1 MDDLVKG
8 VVYAAGFA
16 ATGWSLMKFM
26 LSVPLKVADGSPDEQ
41 AMHLVLKVRSL
52 HEMELFLREVAD
64 HTDLVVRVKGDS
76 AILHDDDPD
85 KNNGAAYLLVGA
97 ASDAVYARYAEAC
110 ALRKTNLKGK
120 WVHFEQALA
129 TEFAATA
136 DGSVAFSS
144 GEKIDLLLFALSSLT
159 VFLNDDESHPVF
171 KSGDKLFHT
180 AREKGLITAVFPLHD
195 TTERTHLMESWVKQ
209 KSAFTRVPVALV
221 RDYCGNEVGFY
232 FAFLGLYTRYLIY
245 PTIVGLAVALY
256 QAFFGVSNFG
266 SALYALFVAAW
277 AVVFLEG
284 WKRRQSELVWN
295 WGAADSESLVLGSAN
310 KVRDGF
316 EGTLM
321 YDDIDETH
329 YKSFSFN
336 QRLRRYMVTVP
347 VLLAAIAAIIA
358 FMLAYF
364 QAEVRLIRSTCAECA
379 QRLDARPAVP
389 CDAAVGVLRRRRFLI
404 DQHYGALATWLN
416 DYENHRTEMD
426 YTNGLIAKLALFQF
440 VNNFGLLFYITFF
453 VGDFELLQTTLGSLL
468 IMRLLIGNVTE
479 TLVPFVMAEST
490 VKAKVGL
497 NAEKDATVAVVH
509 KVDVEALL
517 PVYEGTF
524 MDYLELFIQFGH
536 VTLFASAYPLASACA
551 LANNVVEQ
559 RSDAFKILMNH
570 QRNPRSPH
578 DGIGT
583 WQIAFTILSYV
594 AVLTNCTII
603 GFNSGVLQSVYPSIT
618 PFQTLVAVGLGEH
631 VIFALMLAIQAV
643 VPDVPSA
650 VVDGMKREAAAARK
664 KLQMKTEYDHR
675 ARLLHKDS
683 SISRSIDENEL
694 AEMGQVAVADGLT
707 TIATDKW
714 RAWVLEEKVRR
725 RVLEKEVQ
733 KMTGLYTQ
741 WIQAEQAKSK
751 QLQADLDAL
760 RDKKTE

>member
-26 LSVPLKVADGSPDEQ
+26 LSVPLKVTDGSPDEQ
-41 AMHLVLKVRSL
+41 AMHLVIKVRSL
-52 HEMELFLREVAD
+52 PEMELFLREVAD
-64 HTDLVVRVKGDS
+64 HTDLVVRVKADS
-76 AILHDDDPD
+76 AILHDDDPA

-97 ASDAVYARYAEAC
+97 ASDAVYARYAEVC
-110 ALRKTNLKGK
+110 ALRKTNVKGK

-129 TEFAATA
+129 TEFGATA
-136 DGSVAFSS
+136 DGAVAFSS
-144 GEKIDLLLFALSSLT
+144 GEKIDLLLFALASLD
-159 VFLNDDESHPVF
+159 VFLGDGETHAVF
-171 KSGDKLFHT
+171 KNGDKLFQT
-180 AREKGLITAVFPLHD
+180 ARDKGLITAVFPLHD

-245 PTIVGLAVALY
+245 PTVVGLAVALY
-256 QAFFGVSNFG
+256 QAFYGMSNFG

-277 AVVFLEG
+277 AVAFLEG

-295 WGAADSESLVLGSAN
+295 WGAADSESVVLGSAE

-316 EGTLM
+316 DGTLL
-321 YDDIDETH
+321 YDDIDESY
-329 YKSFSFN
+329 YKSFSFG
-336 QRLRRYMVTVP
+336 QRLRRYLVTIP
-347 VLLAAIAAIIA
+347 ILLSAIAAITA

-364 QAEVRLIRSTCAECA
+364 QAGEYIRHHVTEENGWTHGLQYVAKLPSAFYA
-379 QRLDARPAVP
+379 GAV
-389 CDAAVGVLRRRRFLI
+389 FLI

-416 DYENHRTEMD
+416 GYENHRTEMD

-468 IMRLLIGNVTE
+468 VMRLLIGNVTE

-497 NAEKDATVAVVH
+497 NAEKDTAVAVVN

-551 LANNVVEQ
+551 LANNLVEQ

-578 DGIGT
+578 NGIGT
-583 WQIAFTILSYV
+583 WQVAFTILSYV

-603 GFNSGVLQSVYPSIT
+603 GFNSGVLQSIYPTIT
-618 PFQTLVAVGLGEH
+618 PFQTLLAVGVGEH
-631 VIFALMLAIQAV
+631 IIFALMLGIQAV

-664 KLQMKTEYDHR
+664 KLQIKAEYNRR

-694 AEMGQVAVADGLT
+694 SEMGQVAEVDGLT
-707 TIATDKW
+707 TIASDKW

-751 QLQADLDAL
+751 QLQADLEAL
-760 RDKKTE
+760 REKKTE